1 MIEHAQ
7 MTPWLVSHAVDIQAM
22 SVAIPDKPT
31 DVEIQA
37 MPVAIP
43 EKPTDTVK
51 RLFGRE
57 PRTMDLFLQENAD
70 RFR

>member
-31 DVEIQA
+31 DVDIQA

-43 EKPTDTVK
+43 DKPTD
-51 RLFGRE
+51 R
-57 PRTMDLFLQENAD
+57 
-70 RFR
+70 

>member
-1 MIEHAQ
+1 MAPEEQRIGLIEHTQ
-7 MTPWLVSHAVDIQAM
+7 MTPWLVSHAVD
-22 SVAIPDKPT
+22 
-31 DVEIQA
+31 IQA

-51 RLFGRE
+51 RLLGRE
-57 PRTMDLFLQENAD
+57 PRTMDAFLQENAD